1 VSRVEAEVQISNEL
15 GLHLRAA
22 SAFAKLAESF
32 GCEVTLAK
40 GESCVNGKSV
50 IALATLAAS
59 QGVVM
64 KISAEGD
71 DANEALS
78 ALVALVEGKFGEER

>member
-1 VSRVEAEVQISNEL
+1 VSRAEAEVQISNEL

-40 GESCVNGKSV
+40 GDSCVNGKSV

-59 QGVVM
+59 QGVLM
-64 KISAEGD
+64 KITAEGE
-71 DANEALS
+71 DADEAVS
-78 ALVALVEGKFGEER
+78 ALVALVEGKFGEGK

>member
-1 VSRVEAEVQISNEL
+1 VSRAEAEVQISNEL

-40 GESCVNGKSV
+40 GDSCVNGKSV

-59 QGVVM
+59 QGVLM
-64 KISAEGD
+64 KITAEGE
-71 DANEALS
+71 DADEAVS
-78 ALVALVEGKFGEER
+78 ALVALVEGKFGEAK